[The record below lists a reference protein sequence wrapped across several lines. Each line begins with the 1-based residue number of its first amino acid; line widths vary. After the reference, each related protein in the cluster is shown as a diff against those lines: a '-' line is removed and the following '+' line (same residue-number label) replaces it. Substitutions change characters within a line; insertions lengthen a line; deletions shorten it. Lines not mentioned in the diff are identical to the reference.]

1 MKRVLA
7 LLVAVVGVLGVSS
20 VGAQTRYHCRDSNGN
35 SLVLSRPC
43 PSEMRTTA
51 VVSGPAPGSYSRS
64 YDATPVR
71 PAPDVPEHHQYMSA
85 RCRALDENIRSAY
98 ARGIKPDVVAG
109 MRREYKRDCSEE
121 EEAAYTQASTERRLQ
136 RKQRQEE
143 EKTAQ
148 LEAQMSR
155 EQEERFRQQCA
166 ESRRILASKKART
179 DLTEGEKNDLRRF
192 EDAFLARCKR

>member
-1 MKRVLA
+1 MKLVLA
-7 LLVAVVGVLGVSS
+7 LSVAGVLGVSS

-51 VVSGPAPGSYSRS
+51 VVSGSTSGSYGRS
-64 YDATPVR
+64 HETTSVR
-71 PAPDVPEHHQYMSA
+71 PAPDVPEHHQYMST
-85 RCRALDENIRSAY
+85 RCRALDENMRSAY

-109 MRREYKRDCSEE
+109 MRREYRRDCSEE
-121 EEAAYTQASTERRLQ
+121 EEAAYSQVSSERHSQ

-143 EKTAQ
+143 EKSAR
-148 LEAQMSR
+148 LEAQVSK
-155 EQEERFRQQCA
+155 EQDERFRQQCA
-166 ESRRILASKKART
+166 ESRRILTTKRART

-192 EDAFLARCKR
+192 EEAFIARCKR